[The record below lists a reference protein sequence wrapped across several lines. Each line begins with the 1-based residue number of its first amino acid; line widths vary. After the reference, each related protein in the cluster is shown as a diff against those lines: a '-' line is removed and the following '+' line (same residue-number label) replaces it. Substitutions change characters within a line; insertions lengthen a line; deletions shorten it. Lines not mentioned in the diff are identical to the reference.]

1 MSNENVPIEL
11 TVDHVERDGGATRVT
26 RVEMSGVGDAQAFV
40 LVAGVGVAATYF
52 EFLSPTLAERGD
64 VYALDLPG
72 FGGMPRAGDQPTT
85 DFFADHVEAVLD
97 HYGLKNPVLIGHS
110 MGTQVVTEVL
120 IRRPE
125 ITHGVL
131 VGPVTNEAEPGV
143 FAQAVRFVQSG
154 VRESWHL
161 SMTALSAYLL
171 CGTGYF
177 LTVLPYLLRYRMIE
191 RLPLVPAQLLLIR
204 GEFDMTS
211 PRRFHSRLV
220 NAARDARRWE
230 IEGAAH
236 SVING
241 HAVGVANLTLRHM
254 DGELPRKGRMS
265 SAEAATPPAKHA
277 DAQLLMRAIT
287 ARINEWVSA
296 LRRDERGVARAKA
309 EHARVLW
316 WAYSPGRRRAARS

>member
-1 MSNENVPIEL
+1 MSEENVPIEV
-11 TVDHVERDGGATRVT
+11 TVDHVERDGGTTRIT

-52 EFLSPTLAERGD
+52 EFLAPTLAERGD

-72 FGGMPRAGDQPTT
+72 FGGMPRAGEQPAT
-85 DFFADHVEAVLD
+85 DFFADHVEAVID
-97 HYGLKNPVLIGHS
+97 HYDLKNPVLIGHS

-131 VGPVTNEAEPGV
+131 VGPVTNEAEPGA
-143 FAQAVRFVQSG
+143 FTQAVRFAQSG
-154 VRESWHL
+154 LRESWHL
-161 SMTALSAYLL
+161 AMTALSAYLL

-177 LTVLPYLLRYRMIE
+177 LTVLPYLLRYKMLQ
-191 RLPLVPAQLLLIR
+191 RLPLVEAQVLLIR
-204 GEFDMTS
+204 GEFDASS

-220 NAARDARRWE
+220 EAARDARRWE

-241 HAVGVANLTLRHM
+241 HAVGVAKLTVQHM
-254 DGELPRKGRMS
+254 DGDLPRKGRMP
-265 SAEAATPPAKHA
+265 SAEAATPPASHHDVSLVLSA
-277 DAQLLMRAIT
+277 VGARA
-287 ARINEWVSA
+287 REWVSA
-296 LRRDERGVARAKA
+296 LRRDERGVAEAKA

-316 WAYSPGRRRAARS
+316 RAYSPGGAARS